1 MGNPPTLEARPVPL
15 DRLPNGVLR
24 VAGTRIGL
32 DLVIG
37 AYLAGETPEQI
48 VEAYDSL
55 RLADVYALIA
65 YYLDHTAE
73 VEAYLRE
80 YEESAQEVRRKIEA
94 TQPERSAFRKE
105 LRKRWARREAGNA
118 ANGDGR

>member
-1 MGNPPTLEARPVPL
+1 MSSSPTLQARPVPL

-37 AYLAGETPEQI
+37 AYKAGQTPEQI

-55 RLADVYALIA
+55 RLADVYPLIV
-65 YYLDHTAE
+65 YYLNHTTE
-73 VEAYLRE
+73 VESYLRE
-80 YEESAQEVRRKIEA
+80 CEGLAREVRRKIEA
-94 TQPERSAFRKE
+94 AQPQPPGFRE
-105 LRKRWARREAGNA
+105 GLRARWARREAGNA
-118 ANGDGR
+118 SNGDGR

>member
-1 MGNPPTLEARPVPL
+1 MGSSPTLAARPVPL

-37 AYLAGETPEQI
+37 AYKAGQTPEQI

-65 YYLDHTAE
+65 YYLDHTTE
-73 VEAYLRE
+73 VETYLRE
-80 YEESAQEVRRKIEA
+80 YEETAREVRRKIEA
-94 TQPERSAFRKE
+94 AQPQRRGFREE
-105 LRKRWARREAGNA
+105 LRARWARREAGNA

>member
-1 MGNPPTLEARPVPL
+1 MGSPLTLEARPVPL

-37 AYLAGETPEQI
+37 AYKHGQTPEQI

-65 YYLDHTAE
+65 YYLDHTQQ
-73 VEAYLRE
+73 VEQYLRE
-80 YEESAQEVRRKIEA
+80 EDEQAE
-94 TQPERSAFRKE
+94 E
-105 LRKRWARREAGNA
+105 LRREMEASQPPRTVTREVLLERKARMEEA
-118 ANGDGR
+118 RQC

>member
-1 MGNPPTLEARPVPL
+1 MSSSPTLEARPVPL

-37 AYLAGETPEQI
+37 AYKAGQTPEQI

-65 YYLDHTAE
+65 YYLDHTE
-73 VEAYLRE
+73 QVEEHLRE
-80 YEESAQEVRRKIEA
+80 EDKLAEELCRKIEA
-94 TQPERSAFRKE
+94 SQPPRTVTREVLLERKARME
-105 LRKRWARREAGNA
+105 EARRNAEAG
-118 ANGDGR
+118 R

>member
-1 MGNPPTLEARPVPL
+1 MGSSPTFEPRPVPL

-37 AYLAGETPEQI
+37 AYKAGQTPEQI

-65 YYLDHTAE
+65 YYLDHT
-73 VEAYLRE
+73 
-80 YEESAQEVRRKIEA
+80 
-94 TQPERSAFRKE
+94 
-105 LRKRWARREAGNA
+105 
-118 ANGDGR
+118 

>member
-1 MGNPPTLEARPVPL
+1 MSSSPTLEARPVPL

-37 AYLAGETPEQI
+37 AYKAGQTPEQI

-65 YYLDHTAE
+65 YYLDHTE
-73 VEAYLRE
+73 QVEEHLRE
-80 YEESAQEVRRKIEA
+80 EDKLAEELRRKIEA
-94 TQPERSAFRKE
+94 SQPPRTVTREVLLERKARME
-105 LRKRWARREAGNA
+105 EARRNAEAG
-118 ANGDGR
+118 R

>member
-1 MGNPPTLEARPVPL
+1 MSSSPTLEARPVPL

-37 AYLAGETPEQI
+37 AYKAGQTPEQI

-65 YYLDHTAE
+65 YYLDHTE
-73 VEAYLRE
+73 QVEEHLRE
-80 YEESAQEVRRKIEA
+80 EDKLAEELRRKIEA
-94 TQPERSAFRKE
+94 SQPPRTVTREVLLERK
-105 LRKRWARREAGNA
+105 ARMEESRRNAEAG
-118 ANGDGR
+118 R

>member
-1 MGNPPTLEARPVPL
+1 MSSSPTLEARPVPL

-37 AYLAGETPEQI
+37 AYKAGQTPEQI

-65 YYLDHTAE
+65 YYLDHTE
-73 VEAYLRE
+73 QVEEHLRE
-80 YEESAQEVRRKIEA
+80 EDKLAEELGRKIEA
-94 TQPERSAFRKE
+94 SQPPRTVTREVLLERKARME
-105 LRKRWARREAGNA
+105 EARRNAEAG
-118 ANGDGR
+118 R

>member
-1 MGNPPTLEARPVPL
+1 MGNTPALEARPVPL

-37 AYLAGETPEQI
+37 AFKAGETPEQI

-65 YYLDHTAE
+65 YYLDHAAE
-73 VEAYLRE
+73 VEEYLRA
-80 YEESAQEVRRKIEA
+80 YEESAQEVRRRIEA
-94 TQPERSAFRKE
+94 TQSQRPGFREE
-105 LRKRWARREAGNA
+105 LLKRWARREAGNA